1 MYIAYSYAYMTHPG
15 CAALCSGAADFMKA
29 PGNFD
34 LYNLQGASHQGQT
47 GSDPE
52 HISVKLG
59 SSFLGN
65 SIEIPPR
72 YLNIQKYHSQS
83 FSSS

>member
-1 MYIAYSYAYMTHPG
+1 MYIAYSHAYMTHPG

-52 HISVKLG
+52 HISAPKKTPISWRFHETTASGGAPVC
-59 SSFLGN
+59 
-65 SIEIPPR
+65 
-72 YLNIQKYHSQS
+72 
-83 FSSS
+83 